1 MIELGVTLDAIANLR
16 ESRSAKTPDPIF
28 AAFLA
33 EQAGASAINVQLRGD
48 RAHVQERDVN
58 LMRETVTIELNLV
71 VTPRQEMA
79 RFTLTAKPDR
89 VTFIP
94 ERLETAGGGGL
105 DVMLNSSQLKER
117 IREMRESSILP
128 AIYLDPSIDQVKAAH
143 QVGAL
148 GVELS
153 AESYVAASE
162 RIAMARDKEAVERE
176 WQRLSDCTRLG
187 AKLGHHEC
195 EPRPFAEDRPGCAR
209 SRWCR
214 AHQRRPRPR
223 RPSGDG
229 RRRACRGR
237 MDGIAREPWTR
248 RELTTRPF
256 LCYFQTI

>member
-58 LMRETVTIELNLV
+58 LLRETVTIELNLV

-79 RFTLTAKPDR
+79 RFALTAKPDR

-187 AKLGHHEC
+187 AKLGLHVSVSHGLSLRNAPAVLGLGGVARINVGHDLVARAVMVGVERAVG
-195 EPRPFAEDRPGCAR
+195 EWMGLLENPGR
-209 SRWCR
+209 
-214 AHQRRPRPR
+214 
-223 RPSGDG
+223 DG
-229 RRRACRGR
+229 N
-237 MDGIAREPWTR
+237 
-248 RELTTRPF
+248 
-256 LCYFQTI
+256 

>member
-16 ESRSAKTPDPIF
+16 ESRKAKNPDPVF
-28 AAFLA
+28 AAFLV

-48 RAHVQERDVN
+48 RTHIQERDVN
-58 LMRETVTIELNLV
+58 HLRETVTVELNLV

-79 RFTLTAKPDR
+79 RFALTAKPDR

-117 IREMRESSILP
+117 VREMRESSILP

-153 AESYVAASE
+153 TEAYVAASE
-162 RIAMARDKEAVERE
+162 GIAMARDKDAVGRE
-176 WQRLSDCTRLG
+176 LQRLSDCTRLA
-187 AKLGHHEC
+187 AKLGLHVSVSHGLTLRNTPALFDIGGVARVNVGHELV
-195 EPRPFAEDRPGCAR
+195 AR
-209 SRWCR
+209 AVMVGVER
-214 AHQRRPRPR
+214 AVGEWMVLLRHPE
-223 RPSGDG
+223 SDG
-229 RRRACRGR
+229 N
-237 MDGIAREPWTR
+237 
-248 RELTTRPF
+248 
-256 LCYFQTI
+256 

>member
-187 AKLGHHEC
+187 AKLGLHVSVSHGLSLRTAPAVLGLGGVARINVGHDLVARAVMVGVERAVG
-195 EPRPFAEDRPGCAR
+195 EWMGLLENPGR
-209 SRWCR
+209 
-214 AHQRRPRPR
+214 
-223 RPSGDG
+223 DG
-229 RRRACRGR
+229 N
-237 MDGIAREPWTR
+237 
-248 RELTTRPF
+248 
-256 LCYFQTI
+256 

>member
-48 RAHVQERDVN
+48 GAHVQERDVN
-58 LMRETVTIELNLV
+58 LLRETVTIELNLV

-162 RIAMARDKEAVERE
+162 RIAIGTRQRGRRTRVATPVRLHAPRRQARTSR
-176 WQRLSDCTRLG
+176 
-187 AKLGHHEC
+187 EC
-195 EPRPFAEDRPGCAR
+195 EPWPFAEDRPGRAR

-248 RELTTRPF
+248 RELTT
-256 LCYFQTI
+256 

>member
-16 ESRSAKTPDPIF
+16 ESRKARNPDPVF

-58 LMRETVTIELNLV
+58 HLRETVTVELNLV

-79 RFTLTAKPDR
+79 PFALTAKPDR

-105 DVMLNSSQLKER
+105 DVMLNTSQLKER
-117 IREMRESSILP
+117 AREMRESSILP

-187 AKLGHHEC
+187 AKLGLHVSVSHGLSLRSA
-195 EPRPFAEDRPGCAR
+195 PAVLRLGGVSRINVGHNLVAR
-209 SRWCR
+209 AVMVGVER
-214 AHQRRPRPR
+214 AV
-223 RPSGDG
+223 GEW
-229 RRRACRGR
+229 
-237 MDGIAREPWTR
+237 M
-248 RELTTRPF
+248 ELLNPPERNGN
-256 LCYFQTI
+256 

>member
-16 ESRSAKTPDPIF
+16 ESRKARNPDPVF

-48 RAHVQERDVN
+48 RAHIQERDVN
-58 LMRETVTIELNLV
+58 HLRETVTVELNLV

-79 RFTLTAKPDR
+79 RFALAAKPER

-117 IREMRESSILP
+117 IREMRESAILP

-153 AESYVAASE
+153 AESYVDASE

-187 AKLGHHEC
+187 AKLGLHVSVSHGLSLRSAPAVLRLGGVSRINVGHDLVARAMMVGVERAVG
-195 EPRPFAEDRPGCAR
+195 EWMALLDRPERKGN
-209 SRWCR
+209 
-214 AHQRRPRPR
+214 
-223 RPSGDG
+223 
-229 RRRACRGR
+229 
-237 MDGIAREPWTR
+237 
-248 RELTTRPF
+248 
-256 LCYFQTI
+256 